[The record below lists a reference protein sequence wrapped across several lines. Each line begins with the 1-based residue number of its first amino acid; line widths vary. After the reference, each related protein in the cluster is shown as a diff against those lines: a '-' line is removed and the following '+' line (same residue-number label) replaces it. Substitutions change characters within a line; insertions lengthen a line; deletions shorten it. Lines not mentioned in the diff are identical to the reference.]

1 MIDLTRKQV
10 MFYGSEHSDIRPMNG
25 EYAFATVENRSDL
38 FSTVWKRGFQRID
51 KALWIICRSVS
62 DLPRLFV

>member
-10 MFYGSEHSDIRPMNG
+10 MFYGSEHSDISPMNG

-38 FSTVWKRGFQRID
+38 FSTVAKE
-51 KALWIICRSVS
+51 
-62 DLPRLFV
+62 